1 MRHFGD
7 QCHCALISEV
17 RILGDAAF
25 TRTKLLTNK
34 MVSVAQSLRVRGQY
48 FLANSH
54 PQCDWL
60 GGKASDCT
68 TRGLSL
74 AIENGDEGR
83 MLLFKSESEKENKV
97 TFKKQNLLFWS

>member
-34 MVSVAQSLRVRGQY
+34 MVSVAQSLRVRGSILSRQQSSTMWQ
-48 FLANSH
+48 AE
-54 PQCDWL
+54 WL
-60 GGKASDCT
+60 
-68 TRGLSL
+68 
-74 AIENGDEGR
+74 
-83 MLLFKSESEKENKV
+83 LLIFEWVE
-97 TFKKQNLLFWS
+97 QNNT